1 MFTGNMVTE
10 AIPARVFAL
19 YKIVT
24 SKKDIFR
31 SELQELMEPRGIY
44 EGTSYFPIILKTA
57 TEVKLLDIQDNIV
70 STLVSKNEIETIDD
84 MRKYIISKLNLF
96 EGEQFYNCTNAI
108 VNLNADVFKYKSI
121 SDNDMLKYLVDTT
134 SQKVTAPMALGWR
147 FWAQFLGFG
156 YMHGVA
162 FLPNAYVF
170 VKEVIKLLNLEK
182 NREYQMDD
190 FIAMFNQ
197 YGRILTDN
205 PQSEKSINLA
215 FSSALRELHEN
226 GEITLK
232 YISDQASKWILYPS
246 NDLFNNPVSSIIY
259 KGVKR

>member
-24 SKKDIFR
+24 SKKDISR
-31 SELQELMEPRGIY
+31 SELQELMEPSEIY
-44 EGTSYFPIILKTA
+44 EGSSYFSVILRTA
-57 TEVKLLDIQDNIV
+57 TELKLVDVQDNTV
-70 STLVSKNEIETIDD
+70 VALVSKEQIKTIDD
-84 MRKYIISKLNLF
+84 LRSYVISKLKNY
-96 EGEQFYNCTNAI
+96 EEEQFYKCTNAI
-108 VNLNADVFKYKSI
+108 VNLNEKIYKYSSI
-121 SDNDMLKYLVDTT
+121 SDSEMLNYLSERAD
-134 SQKVTAPMALGWR
+134 QKITAPMMRGWR

-156 YMHGVA
+156 YMDGLV
-162 FLPNAYVF
+162 FLPNAYIF
-170 VKEVIKLLNLEK
+170 VKDVIKLIGLEK
-182 NREYQMDD
+182 REYQMDE
-190 FIAMFNQ
+190 FMIMFNQ
-197 YGRILTDN
+197 YGRIMSGN
-205 PQSEKSINLA
+205 SQNEKFLNLA
-215 FSSALRELHEN
+215 ISGALRELHEN

>member
-24 SKKDIFR
+24 SKKDISR
-31 SELQELMEPRGIY
+31 SELQELMEPSEIY
-44 EGTSYFPIILKTA
+44 EGSSYFSVILRTA
-57 TEVKLLDIQDNIV
+57 TELKLVDVQDNTV
-70 STLVSKNEIETIDD
+70 VALVSKEQIKTIDD
-84 MRKYIISKLNLF
+84 LRSYVISKLKNY
-96 EGEQFYNCTNAI
+96 EEEQFYKCTNAI
-108 VNLNADVFKYKSI
+108 INLNEKIYKYSSI
-121 SDNDMLKYLVDTT
+121 SDSEMLNYLSERVD
-134 SQKVTAPMALGWR
+134 QKITAPMMRGWR

-156 YMHGVA
+156 YMDGLV
-162 FLPNAYVF
+162 FLPNAYIF
-170 VKEVIKLLNLEK
+170 VKDVIKLIGLEK
-182 NREYQMDD
+182 REYQMDE
-190 FIAMFNQ
+190 FMTMFNQ
-197 YGRILTDN
+197 YGRIMSGN
-205 PQSEKSINLA
+205 SQNEKFLNLA
-215 FSSALRELHEN
+215 ISGALRELHEN

>member
-1 MFTGNMVTE
+1 
-10 AIPARVFAL
+10 
-19 YKIVT
+19 
-24 SKKDIFR
+24 
-31 SELQELMEPRGIY
+31 
-44 EGTSYFPIILKTA
+44 
-57 TEVKLLDIQDNIV
+57 
-70 STLVSKNEIETIDD
+70 
-84 MRKYIISKLNLF
+84 
-96 EGEQFYNCTNAI
+96 
-108 VNLNADVFKYKSI
+108 
-121 SDNDMLKYLVDTT
+121 
-134 SQKVTAPMALGWR
+134 
-147 FWAQFLGFG
+147 
-156 YMHGVA
+156 
-162 FLPNAYVF
+162 
-170 VKEVIKLLNLEK
+170 
-182 NREYQMDD
+182 MDD